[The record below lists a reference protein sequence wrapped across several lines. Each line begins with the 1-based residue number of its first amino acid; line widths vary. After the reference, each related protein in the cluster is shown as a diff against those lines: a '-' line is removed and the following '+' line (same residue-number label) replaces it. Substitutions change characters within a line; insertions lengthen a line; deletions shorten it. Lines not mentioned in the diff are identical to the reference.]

1 MSPEDA
7 PEADEAFDIPIE
19 ATVNIVPVWRTDS
32 GELRS
37 RRGVTVDPEAETLD
51 EELVLALADSTVT
64 LSAPVD
70 LSPHAL
76 AVLREQLPLPPAF
89 DRSGVLRG
97 HQLLELDA
105 QGRAVVDEVTI
116 RHHAT
121 FGLLVR
127 DRGRSLE

>member
-7 PEADEAFDIPIE
+7 PEADEASDPPIE
-19 ATVNIVPVWRTDS
+19 AAINVVPVWRVDS
-32 GELRS
+32 GELHS
-37 RRGVTVDPEAETLD
+37 RRGGIVDPEAETLD
-51 EELVLALADSTVT
+51 EELVLALADSVVT

-70 LSPHAL
+70 LSPRAL
-76 AVLREQLPLPPAF
+76 TVLREQLPLPPAF
-89 DRSGVLRG
+89 DRSGSLRG

-105 QGRAVVDEVTI
+105 QGRTVVDEVTI
-116 RHHAT
+116 HHHTT